1 MECVSCRYEAS
12 PGWRK
17 SAMATKLK
25 ALANGTRESLEAAA
39 AIRLRAG
46 DWPGDCARSSH
57 SQ

>member
-1 MECVSCRYEAS
+1 
-12 PGWRK
+12 
-17 SAMATKLK
+17 MATKLK